1 MQAGVKVRIMGPNY
15 IAGKKEDLYVKSI
28 QRVVLMMGR
37 KQEVRAPALS
47 PFFVSPTSN

>member
-1 MQAGVKVRIMGPNY
+1 VQAGVKVRIMGPNY

-37 KQEVRAPALS
+37 KQEVSHHSGGSSKFR
-47 PFFVSPTSN
+47 T